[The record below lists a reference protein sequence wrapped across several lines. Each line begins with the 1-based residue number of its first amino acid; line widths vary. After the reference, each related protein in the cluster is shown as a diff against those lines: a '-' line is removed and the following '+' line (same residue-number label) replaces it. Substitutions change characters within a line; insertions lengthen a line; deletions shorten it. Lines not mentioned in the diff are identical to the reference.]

1 MIGPL
6 LLMLGMA
13 LAIHNVQP
21 PLATVKE
28 IAAYT
33 KCDPARIAGY
43 TASIGYRKEPT
54 WPTSE
59 MVLATRKADCKGH
72 AVLTRDI
79 LLECGYEA
87 SVIIA
92 KGYKA
97 ATPHA
102 FAVYL
107 KPDGRRGYINF
118 HQQDEFKAGT
128 TWDEVIQAVEGGP
141 WRVYER

>member
-6 LLMLGMA
+6 LLLAAIA
-13 LAIHNVQP
+13 LAVHNVPP

-33 KCDPARIAGY
+33 KCEPERIAGY

-97 ATPHA
+97 TAAHTWA
-102 FAVYL
+102 LYQ
-107 KPDGRRGYINF
+107 KPDGRRGYVNF
-118 HQQDEFKAGT
+118 HQQDEFEAGT
-128 TWDEVIQAVEGGP
+128 PWDEVIQAVEGGP
-141 WRVYER
+141 WRVKE